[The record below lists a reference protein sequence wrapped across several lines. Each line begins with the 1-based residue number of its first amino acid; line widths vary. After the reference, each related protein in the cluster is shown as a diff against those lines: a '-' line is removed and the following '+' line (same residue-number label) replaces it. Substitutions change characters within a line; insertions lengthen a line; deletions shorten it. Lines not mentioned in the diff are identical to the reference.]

1 MGIFDGFYRLSERV
15 EKLEKELNK
24 LQAERKSLY
33 ELIDRLEA
41 CIDATNTRTD
51 GETSQIE
58 AVEDRLLTLEAFKDR
73 VEETLFEVNRATEEI
88 DGTSDG

>member
-1 MGIFDGFYRLSERV
+1 MGVFERFYKLSERV
-15 EKLEKELNK
+15 EKLEIAFNK

-73 VEETLFEVNRATEEI
+73 VEESLFKVTEEI